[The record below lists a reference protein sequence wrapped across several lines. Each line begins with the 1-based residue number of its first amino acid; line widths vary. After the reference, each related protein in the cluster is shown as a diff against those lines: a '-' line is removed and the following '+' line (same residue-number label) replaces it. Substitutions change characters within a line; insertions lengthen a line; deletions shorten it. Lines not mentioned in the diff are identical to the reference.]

1 MAVSAANTNIVGRGL
16 GLAFTDSDTSY
27 LYFKSEAEKRIAI
40 DAPDMTD
47 RDHCTM
53 LMICHMYACADPVF
67 GMNSH
72 SSGGFS
78 GSQAAGSTIYS
89 IEYDRLVSAGQPAET
104 DGTEGS
110 VIRSDAEMPELQLD
124 DGEVPRFF
132 SED

>member
-1 MAVSAANTNIVGRGL
+1 MTVSAANTNIVGRGL
-16 GLAFTDSDTSY
+16 GLAFTSDDASY
-27 LYFKSEAEKRIAI
+27 LYFKAEAERRIAK

-78 GSQAAGSTIYS
+78 GSQAAGSTVYS
-89 IEYDRLVSAGQPAET
+89 LEYDRLVSAYQPAET
-104 DGTEGS
+104 DGSEDS
-110 VIRSDAEMPELQLD
+110 VIRCDAEMPELQLD
-124 DGEVPRFF
+124 GAEVPRFF